1 MNEIRYTFNNMIVQK
16 FQRLSRAYR
25 KNEKIIRLFY
35 EAIIDADDDQ
45 EEIEIPE
52 GNRDEL
58 AAAFLKKIE
67 KVLF

>member
-1 MNEIRYTFNNMIVQK
+1 M
-16 FQRLSRAYR
+16 
-25 KNEKIIRLFY
+25 FY
-35 EAIIDADDDQ
+35 EAIIDANDDQ

-67 KVLF
+67 KVLIQKDDQQANVKEPYFQIPDQPKAPHTSLLVP